1 MDNLLVEVAG
11 VSTALDNILGRN
23 SSAASST
30 LFLIKSQ
37 VKTLEER
44 IEDVRQWLH
53 HTDPTYIGQ
62 VNRRLQDAIAV
73 VKGAITRLWYDLD
86 SIRQSLPEL
95 SKTTDSKARN
105 AGFAFDESRMR
116 THLCDVQECA
126 GLMHFALGV
135 CQR

>member
-1 MDNLLVEVAG
+1 MLATHGDRPATAMHHTLRIAEVFDMICTALRR
-11 VSTALDNILGRN
+11 SRKTDTSKPEPSLAALAQTCRAFKETALDL
-23 SSAASST
+23 
-30 LFLIKSQ
+30 
-37 VKTLEER
+37 
-44 IEDVRQWLH
+44 
-53 HTDPTYIGQ
+53 
-62 VNRRLQDAIAV
+62 
-73 VKGAITRLWYDLD
+73 LWYDLD